1 VGAVKNLSKTF
12 RYVNENG
19 GTLIFE
25 YANGYL
31 INKPTGI
38 DTVKVNLSHAQGIN
52 QVGSTVNSKTVQSRP
67 VTISGI
73 IVGPDQDERKAEL
86 MSVVRADLTGKLYA
100 DDYYL
105 DVCVTAT
112 PTIEAKPQ
120 FAHFQFAINAPY
132 PYWQKESKVSMALYA
147 VQKQFKFPWNI
158 SQAYRFGQRAE
169 AQFVNVRNSGQLP
182 VPFTATFT
190 AKNDATNPRIT
201 NVESGEAL
209 ILNKSLVVGER
220 VVVEITHGRT
230 RVVSSV
236 DGNIPGALDLDST
249 LFRLPVGD
257 NMLKPE
263 AESGL
268 DQLEVQ
274 IEFAPEKSGVA
285 L

>member
-1 VGAVKNLSKTF
+1 MIFKNLSKTF

-19 GTLIFE
+19 GTVIFE

-31 INKPTGI
+31 INKPSGI
-38 DTVKVNLSHAQGIN
+38 DTINVNLSHAQGIN
-52 QVGSTVNSKTVQSRP
+52 QVGSTVNSKTVQPRP
-67 VTISGI
+67 VTVSGI

-86 MSVVRADLTGKLYA
+86 MAVVRADLAGKLYA

-105 DVCVTAT
+105 DVHVTAT
-112 PTIEAKPQ
+112 PTIEAKKN

-132 PYWQKESKVSMALYA
+132 PYWQKESKVSMALYG

-158 SQAYRFGQRAE
+158 SQAYRFGQLME
-169 AQFVNVRNSGQLP
+169 AQFINIRNSGQLP

-190 AKNDATNPRIT
+190 ASNDVTNPRIT
-201 NVESGEAL
+201 NVKTGEVL
-209 ILNKSLVVGER
+209 ILNKSLVAGER
-220 VVVEITHGRT
+220 VVIEITHGQT
-230 RVVSSV
+230 RVTSSI

-257 NMLKPE
+257 NVLKPE
-263 AESGL
+263 AESGFN
-268 DQLEVQ
+268 QLEVQ
-274 IEFAPEKSGVA
+274 IEFAPEKSGVV